1 MLRKHQYLKKNSSG
15 EKNYKYFIGYLYND
29 HKVKSLH
36 TVLPKTGAYVKLYDR
51 ETKWAHFLSEDD
63 DLVEKYNTIWDSQCS
78 YQKNLIAKLSTIK
91 IF

>member
-1 MLRKHQYLKKNSSG
+1 M
-15 EKNYKYFIGYLYND
+15 YND

-91 IF
+91 IFWKTKQNLMAMKLQIFIIKNS